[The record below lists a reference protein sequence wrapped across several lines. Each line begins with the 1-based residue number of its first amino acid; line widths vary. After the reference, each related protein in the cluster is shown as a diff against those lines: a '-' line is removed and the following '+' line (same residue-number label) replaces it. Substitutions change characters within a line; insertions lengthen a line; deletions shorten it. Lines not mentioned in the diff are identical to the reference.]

1 MLRLSYKSCLMILF
15 GSVIL
20 AFGLYNIHSLSGVTE
35 GGVLGLTLL
44 FYNWFDISPSLSGAI
59 INILCFLLGWKVL
72 GKELLSYSFISAVV
86 FSLFYKV
93 FEQFDPLW
101 PELAN
106 KPLLASILGG
116 IFVGIGAGICIR
128 YGGASGGDDALAMS
142 IVHITNIK
150 IQWVYLISDVII
162 LLLSVSYI
170 PINKLIYSLLTVI
183 LSGQLIGLIQ
193 NINIQILCNEVH
205 KS

>member
-1 MLRLSYKSCLMILF
+1 MLRLNYKSCLMIFF

-72 GKELLSYSFISAVV
+72 GKDFLLYSFISAVV
-86 FSLFYKV
+86 FSLSYRV
-93 FEQFDPLW
+93 CEQFEPLW

-116 IFVGIGAGICIR
+116 IFVGIGAGVCIR

-142 IVHITNIK
+142 IAHITNIK
-150 IQWVYLISDVII
+150 IQWVYLISDVIV

-183 LSGQLIGLIQ
+183 ISGQLIGLIQ
-193 NINIQILCNEVH
+193 NINIHSLSNEVH